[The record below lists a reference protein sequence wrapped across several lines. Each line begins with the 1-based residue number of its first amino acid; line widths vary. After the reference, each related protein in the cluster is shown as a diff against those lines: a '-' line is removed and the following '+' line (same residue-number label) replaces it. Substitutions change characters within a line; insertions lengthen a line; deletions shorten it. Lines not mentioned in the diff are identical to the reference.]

1 MVPTPHT
8 STSALHSDQHPD
20 RENDADSV
28 GMQSSEAESE
38 ELNDPQV
45 EEGSDKNMLLEES
58 SSSSTSSGSDV
69 ELSASSSGGE
79 GYSADCSASDQASDQ
94 CFDCAARRQKKQV
107 RSTMKAALNRVDLSY
122 DASSSEM
129 ESSIQQGEVTD
140 PGTISSA
147 SKAKAS
153 SSTGTGTAKKRLSS
167 SLEVKKNGEATI
179 SASAAVTAPGLSSSF
194 NKQNRRHLCSNHHR
208 RRSRPRPRARDDS
221 PSHWNALLASDDSHK
236 ELANNPMFDTT
247 TQALPQWKG
256 VRISHPMDP
265 RIDISTV
272 RRNVQGQAPVPV
284 LAATSPA
291 SLPAVTSRNGSTRKN
306 GDTGSTSNSF
316 VATQSPSF
324 DPPSMETYM
333 QLLTVS

>member
-1 MVPTPHT
+1 MVPTLST
-8 STSALHSDQHPD
+8 STSALHSDQQLD
-20 RENDADSV
+20 RENDDDSV
-28 GMQSSEAESE
+28 GMQSSRAESE

-45 EEGSDKNMLLEES
+45 KEDENMLLEES
-58 SSSSTSSGSDV
+58 SSSSISSGSDV
-69 ELSASSSGGE
+69 EKSASSSGGE

-129 ESSIQQGEVTD
+129 ESSSQQGEVTD

-147 SKAKAS
+147 SKTEAS
-153 SSTGTGTAKKRLSS
+153 SSTGTAKKSLSS
-167 SLEVKKNGEATI
+167 SLEVKKNCEATI
-179 SASAAVTAPGLSSSF
+179 SASAAVTAPGLSSSS
-194 NKQNRRHLCSNHHR
+194 NRRHLCSNHHC

-221 PSHWNALLASDDSHK
+221 SNDRNALPASDNSHK
-236 ELANNPMFDTT
+236 ELANTPMFDTT

-272 RRNVQGQAPVPV
+272 GRNAQGQAPAPV
-284 LAATSPA
+284 LHAATSPV
-291 SLPAVTSRNGSTRKN
+291 SLPAMTSRNGFTCKN
-306 GDTGSTSNSF
+306 GDTGSTSNTF

-324 DPPSMETYM
+324 DLPSMETYM